1 MSPRACRQ
9 ADDLVVQGVV
19 KKTKFQNSNQAGI
32 GSNQTGILELT
43 AEPYNFLEFYGLYV
57 KLYIQIPKSWN
68 ELSPC
73 QSRKKRH
80 LFQNSSFSNWNA
92 TLQSYFLSRSF
103 DRNGKCKAW
112 STKTTSNLTEK
123 QPANHH
129 SQKKRKCPAPLW
141 NVGILEFWNFIISIY
156 LYYYY
161 SFSFSPSFLAQSN
174 NFKPSPNTLLPDSKI
189 PAFFASYVKLY
200 IYPQTPPESTT
211 KNPSQPYKHP
221 AEPLP
226 PAPPNKVTPNPCL
239 ICKVMI

>member
-1 MSPRACRQ
+1 MSPRACGQ

-32 GSNQTGILELT
+32 GSNQIGILELT

-112 STKTTSNLTEK
+112 STKNHPKPYRKATRKPSLPEKTQMSGPSLERWNL
-123 QPANHH
+123 
-129 SQKKRKCPAPLW
+129 
-141 NVGILEFWNFIISIY
+141 GILEFYNIYISLLLLFI
-156 LYYYY
+156 L
-161 SFSFSPSFLAQSN
+161 FFPL
-174 NFKPSPNTLLPDSKI
+174 I
-189 PAFFASYVKLY
+189 PRPIQQL
-200 IYPQTPPESTT
+200 
-211 KNPSQPYKHP
+211 
-221 AEPLP
+221 
-226 PAPPNKVTPNPCL
+226 
-239 ICKVMI
+239 

>member
-1 MSPRACRQ
+1 MSPWACRQ

-92 TLQSYFLSRSF
+92 TLQSYFYPVRLTATASAKPSQQ
-103 DRNGKCKAW
+103 KPPQTLQK
-112 STKTTSNLTEK
+112 SNLQTITPRK
-123 QPANHH
+123 NANV
-129 SQKKRKCPAPLW
+129 RPLS
-141 NVGILEFWNFIISIY
+141 GTLEFWNFGI
-156 LYYYY
+156 L
-161 SFSFSPSFLAQSN
+161 
-174 NFKPSPNTLLPDSKI
+174 
-189 PAFFASYVKLY
+189 
-200 IYPQTPPESTT
+200 
-211 KNPSQPYKHP
+211 
-221 AEPLP
+221 
-226 PAPPNKVTPNPCL
+226 
-239 ICKVMI
+239 